1 MTLVLGLLGT
11 AVLIG
16 ALGPVYLRGLMSPRF
31 GPGTALTGWIIS
43 MFAALG
49 SFYVAT
55 TLLVVPHGLSADGLI
70 GMAAAC
76 VNTGRHLWET
86 VLRLLVAGLAVA
98 LTVRACWVAVRM
110 GRSASER
117 SHQHLTALR
126 FLGHAER
133 GERDTVFW
141 LPENT
146 PVAYSL
152 GGRRGAVVATTGI
165 ARLHGETRR
174 AILAHERAHLRG
186 HHHRLVLLAEI
197 ASRVLFFVPL
207 FRTAPSSIR
216 VLVELAA
223 DSAAARVCGRDR
235 VRNALRA
242 VGSERLPAISLA
254 MSREAIELRLRW
266 LEPTPRSRSGRVG
279 HGLGYPLAAFTS
291 LSPAVLALGATAGA
305 VLWLCL
311 LTAPPI

>member
-31 GPGTALTGWIIS
+31 GPGTALAGWLIS
-43 MFAALG
+43 MFAAIA

-55 TLLVVPHGLSADGLI
+55 ALLVLPHGLSADGLI

-86 VLRLLVAGLAVA
+86 VLRLLLAGLAVA
-98 LTVRACWVAVRM
+98 LTVRTCWVAVRM

-117 SHQHLTALR
+117 GHQHLTALR
-126 FLGHAER
+126 LLGHTEGGDREA
-133 GERDTVFW
+133 VFW
-141 LPENT
+141 LPEST

-152 GGRRGAVVATTGI
+152 GGRRGAVVATTGV
-165 ARLHGETRR
+165 ARLDGETRR
-174 AILAHERAHLRG
+174 AILAHEHAHLRG
-186 HHHRLVLLAEI
+186 RHHRLVLLAEI
-197 ASRVLFFVPL
+197 ASRVLCFVPL
-207 FRTAPSSIR
+207 FRTAPSAIR

-223 DSAAARVCGRDR
+223 DSAAARVCGRDG
-235 VRNALRA
+235 VRNALRT
-242 VGSERLPAISLA
+242 VGSERLPTISLA

-266 LEPTPRSRSGRVG
+266 LEPRSRFGPNRVG
-279 HGLGYPLAAFTS
+279 RGMGYPLAAFTS